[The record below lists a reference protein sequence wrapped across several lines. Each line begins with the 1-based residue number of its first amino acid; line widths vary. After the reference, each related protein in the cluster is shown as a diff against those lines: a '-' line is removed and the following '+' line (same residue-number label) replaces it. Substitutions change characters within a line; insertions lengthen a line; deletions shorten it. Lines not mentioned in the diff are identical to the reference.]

1 MIETPVKDSL
11 IGRWV
16 VESRGEG
23 MMQVGRIVGVVTKTK
38 LRVRV
43 ATCQAYCEHT
53 GETLPDTMGD
63 VYEHDAKAAELTVVT
78 EDEARLMLRTLA
90 EAILARTVRR
100 IDSGR
105 HES

>member
-1 MIETPVKDSL
+1 MIETPVNDSL

-43 ATCQAYCEHT
+43 ATCTIRSEYT
-53 GETLPDTMGD
+53 DDTIPDTMGD

-78 EDEARLMLRTLA
+78 EDEAKLMLRTLA